1 MRYLQM
7 RNSKFSLDTDDIEPI
22 EVQTVIDKQ
31 ALAEFAK
38 GARTHDIIE
47 NLESWRNADK
57 EGSPSYNMR
66 LTFNQYQI
74 GLLRHVAKQ
83 EKRSLSNLLKLVLF
97 EELEKRIN

>member
-1 MRYLQM
+1 M

-47 NLESWRNADK
+47 NLESWRHADK

-74 GLLRHVAKQ
+74 GLLRHVAKK

-97 EELEKRIN
+97 EELEKRLESDT

>member
-1 MRYLQM
+1 M

-66 LTFNQYQI
+66 LTFNQYQ
-74 GLLRHVAKQ
+74 
-83 EKRSLSNLLKLVLF
+83 
-97 EELEKRIN
+97 

>member
-1 MRYLQM
+1 M

-31 ALAEFAK
+31 ALAQFAS
-38 GARTHDIIE
+38 GAKTHDIIDP
-47 NLESWRNADK
+47 LESWRNADK
-57 EGSPSYNMR
+57 DGLPSYNMR

-74 GLLRHVAKQ
+74 GLLRYVAKQ